1 MATFLLLI
9 SAQHRACRV
18 LLPHSLPFLTPIL
31 TRVLPVPVLAQGL
44 IEAHFGTISQ
54 PSSSAI
60 YITEAE

>member
-9 SAQHRACRV
+9 TAQLRACA